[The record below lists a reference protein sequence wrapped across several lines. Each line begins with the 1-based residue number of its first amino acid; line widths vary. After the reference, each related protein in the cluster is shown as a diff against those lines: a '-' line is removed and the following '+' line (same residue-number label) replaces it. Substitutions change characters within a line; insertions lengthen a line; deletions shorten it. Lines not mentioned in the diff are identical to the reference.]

1 MIRCLAVDDEPLAL
15 AQIKSYIERT
25 PTLELVETC
34 QSAFEAADVL
44 KKEQIDAMFIDI
56 NMPDL
61 NGLDFVRSLTERP
74 MIIFTTAYSEYAV
87 EGYKVD
93 AVDYLLKPF
102 SKSDF
107 QRVADK
113 LLQFSR
119 LKESASGG
127 ASPQEEILFI
137 KSGYK
142 NVKVPIANI
151 SHIESMNEYLKIF
164 LTGESK
170 AVVALLSMKK
180 MEDYLPKELFM
191 RVHRS
196 YMVNLSKIK
205 LVQKSQIIL
214 DGDITVPI
222 GDLYKDAFNKYLTE
236 RSLK

>member
-15 AQIKSYIERT
+15 AQIKSHIEKN
-25 PTLELVETC
+25 PTLELVDTC

-44 KKEQIDAMFIDI
+44 KRKRIDAMFIDI

-61 NGLDFVRSLTERP
+61 NGMDFVRSLTERP
-74 MIIFTTAYSEYAV
+74 MIVFTTAYSEYAV

-102 SKSDF
+102 SKADF

-113 LLQFSR
+113 LLQLSR
-119 LKESASGG
+119 LKESASGN
-127 ASPQEEILFI
+127 ASPQDEILFI

-142 NVKVPIANI
+142 NVKVHIADI

-164 LTGESK
+164 LTGEAK

-180 MEDYLPKELFM
+180 MEDYLPGDMFM

-196 YMVNLSKIK
+196 YMVNLEKIK
-205 LVQKSQIIL
+205 MVQKSQIIL
-214 DGDITVPI
+214 DGDITIPI
-222 GDLYKDAFNKYLTE
+222 GDLYKETFNKYLQD